1 MRIALAE
8 MMVAHRDVRVAG
20 PMQLRYEVQPQ
31 RHLMAAIVAAHLRLE
46 GCRAVVARETGGGQD
61 IANVI
66 DPNGRVRRC
75 ADGGFF
81 PLARVASVCEIILQS
96 ASSSQL

>member
-1 MRIALAE
+1 MRLALAE
-8 MMVAHRDVRVAG
+8 VVVSHRDVGVAG
-20 PMQLRYEVQPQ
+20 PVQLRYEVQPQ

-46 GCRAVVARETGGGQD
+46 GWRGGRTGVVEECET

-66 DPNGRVRRC
+66 DPN
-75 ADGGFF
+75 ATSDPAGGMA
-81 PLARVASVCEIILQS
+81 PWLGEIILQS